1 MAGYDKYIIVV
12 CLIVFIALT
21 AMFAVLITS
30 IIKMRLKVIKG
41 GLADSEILKQ
51 EQQVNKAKH
60 THAARSIA
68 NEILSIFFCALMLL
82 VFGLSI
88 GTRIAS
94 SNKVGDTPIVKVVKS
109 GSMATVYEKNEYIV
123 KNNLTNQIK
132 RYDLITLFK
141 LPEENDLKVYDVV
154 MYETNGI
161 CVIHRIVA
169 IEEPDEKHSE
179 RYFLLQGDA
188 NQYPDKFPVK
198 YSQMLGIYKNN
209 RVPYVGSFVDF
220 MQSPV
225 GYLCI
230 LLIIFSCVISPIAD
244 KKLDKAIEERRI
256 KLALLNNKL
265 SFFKSTFSKDVVADY
280 MENTHKNKLI
290 VNRTKG
296 TSKTRLMF
304 PDTYYVSLKD
314 KNKCFAYVYRAKNG
328 DAILRVIGD
337 ENLKSKYEVMK
348 KTLFPKQIDEQWYVI
363 RVNDKLEFASET
375 IINILDYAFEKASS
389 KEVKQYENN

>member
-51 EQQVNKAKH
+51 EQQVKKAKH
-60 THAARSIA
+60 THAARSIV
-68 NEILSIFFCALMLL
+68 NKILSIFFCTLMLL
-82 VFGLSI
+82 VFWLSI
-88 GTRIAS
+88 GTRIVS

-109 GSMATVYEKNEYIV
+109 GSMATIYEKNEYIA

-132 RYDLITLFK
+132 KYDLITLFK

-169 IEEPDEKHSE
+169 IEEPDEKHDE

-230 LLIIFSCVISPIAD
+230 LLIVFSCVISPIAD
-244 KKLDKAIEERRI
+244 KKLDKAIEERKI

-280 MENTHKNKLI
+280 MENTHKNKLT

-296 TSKTRLMF
+296 NSKTRLMF
-304 PDTYYVSLKD
+304 PDTYYISLKD

-337 ENLKSKYEVMK
+337 ENLKIKYEEMK

>member
-51 EQQVNKAKH
+51 EQQVKKAKH
-60 THAARSIA
+60 THAARSSV
-68 NEILSIFFCALMLL
+68 NKILSIFFCALMLL

-230 LLIIFSCVISPIAD
+230 LLIVFSCVISPIAD
-244 KKLDKAIEERRI
+244 KKLDKAIEERKI

-290 VNRTKG
+290 VNRTKE

-337 ENLKSKYEVMK
+337 ENLKSKYEGMK

>member
-51 EQQVNKAKH
+51 EQQVKKAKH
-60 THAARSIA
+60 THAARSIV
-68 NEILSIFFCALMLL
+68 NKILSIFFCTLMLL

-88 GTRIAS
+88 GTRIVS

-109 GSMATVYEKNEYIV
+109 GSMATIYEKNEYIA

-132 RYDLITLFK
+132 KYDLITLFK
-141 LPEENDLKVYDVV
+141 LPEENDLKLYDIV

-161 CVIHRIVA
+161 YVIHRIVA
-169 IEEPDEKHSE
+169 IEEPDEKHDE

-230 LLIIFSCVISPIAD
+230 LLIVFSCVISPIAD
-244 KKLDKAIEERRI
+244 KKLDKAIEERKI

-337 ENLKSKYEVMK
+337 ENLKSKYEKMK

>member
-51 EQQVNKAKH
+51 EQQVKKAKH
-60 THAARSIA
+60 THAARSIV

-94 SNKVGDTPIVKVVKS
+94 YNKVGDTPIVKVVKS

-230 LLIIFSCVISPIAD
+230 LLIVFSCVISPIAD
-244 KKLDKAIEERRI
+244 KKLDKAIEERKI
-256 KLALLNNKL
+256 KLALLNSKL

-290 VNRTKG
+290 VNRTKE

-337 ENLKSKYEVMK
+337 ENLKSKYEGMK

>member
-12 CLIVFIALT
+12 CLIVFITLT

-51 EQQVNKAKH
+51 EQQVKKAKH
-60 THAARSIA
+60 THAARSSV
-68 NEILSIFFCALMLL
+68 NKILSIFFCALMLL

-154 MYETNGI
+154 MYEKNGI

-230 LLIIFSCVISPIAD
+230 LLIVFSCVISPIAD
-244 KKLDKAIEERRI
+244 KKLDKAIEERKI
-256 KLALLNNKL
+256 KLALLNSKL

-337 ENLKSKYEVMK
+337 ENLKSKYEGMK

>member
-51 EQQVNKAKH
+51 EQQVKKAKH
-60 THAARSIA
+60 THAARSIV
-68 NEILSIFFCALMLL
+68 NKILSIFFCTLMLL
-82 VFGLSI
+82 VFWLSI
-88 GTRIAS
+88 GTRIVS

-109 GSMATVYEKNEYIV
+109 GSMATIYEKNEYIA

-132 RYDLITLFK
+132 KYDLITLFK

-169 IEEPDEKHSE
+169 IEEPDEKHDE

-244 KKLDKAIEERRI
+244 KKLDKAIEERKI

-290 VNRTKG
+290 VNRTKE

-337 ENLKSKYEVMK
+337 ENLKSKYEGMK

>member
-30 IIKMRLKVIKG
+30 IIKMRWKVIKG

-51 EQQVNKAKH
+51 EQQVKKAKH
-60 THAARSIA
+60 THAARSIV
-68 NEILSIFFCALMLL
+68 NKILSIFFCALMLL

-161 CVIHRIVA
+161 CVIHRLVA

-230 LLIIFSCVISPIAD
+230 LLIVFSWVISPIAE
-244 KKLDKAIEERRI
+244 KKLDKAIE
-256 KLALLNNKL
+256 
-265 SFFKSTFSKDVVADY
+265 
-280 MENTHKNKLI
+280 
-290 VNRTKG
+290 
-296 TSKTRLMF
+296 
-304 PDTYYVSLKD
+304 
-314 KNKCFAYVYRAKNG
+314 
-328 DAILRVIGD
+328 
-337 ENLKSKYEVMK
+337 
-348 KTLFPKQIDEQWYVI
+348 
-363 RVNDKLEFASET
+363 
-375 IINILDYAFEKASS
+375 
-389 KEVKQYENN
+389 

>member
-12 CLIVFIALT
+12 CLIVFITLT

-51 EQQVNKAKH
+51 EQQVKKAKH
-60 THAARSIA
+60 THAARSSV
-68 NEILSIFFCALMLL
+68 NKILSIFFCALMLL

-230 LLIIFSCVISPIAD
+230 LLIVFSCVISPIAD
-244 KKLDKAIEERRI
+244 KKLDKAIEERKI

-337 ENLKSKYEVMK
+337 ENLKSKYEGMK

>member
-220 MQSPV
+220 MQSTV

-314 KNKCFAYVYRAKNG
+314 KNKCFAYVYRKKNG

>member
-51 EQQVNKAKH
+51 EQQVKKAKH
-60 THAARSIA
+60 THAARSIV
-68 NEILSIFFCALMLL
+68 NKILSIFFCTLMLL
-82 VFGLSI
+82 VFWLSI
-88 GTRIAS
+88 GTRIVS

-109 GSMATVYEKNEYIV
+109 GSMATIYEKNEYIA

-132 RYDLITLFK
+132 KYDLITLFK

-169 IEEPDEKHSE
+169 IEEPDEKHDE

-230 LLIIFSCVISPIAD
+230 LLIVFSCVISPIAD
-244 KKLDKAIEERRI
+244 KKLDKAIEERKI

-290 VNRTKG
+290 VNRTRG

-337 ENLKSKYEVMK
+337 ENLKSKYEGMK

>member
-1 MAGYDKYIIVV
+1 
-12 CLIVFIALT
+12 
-21 AMFAVLITS
+21 
-30 IIKMRLKVIKG
+30 
-41 GLADSEILKQ
+41 
-51 EQQVNKAKH
+51 
-60 THAARSIA
+60 
-68 NEILSIFFCALMLL
+68 MLL

-88 GTRIAS
+88 GTRIVS

-109 GSMATVYEKNEYIV
+109 GSMATIYEKNEYIA

-132 RYDLITLFK
+132 KYDLITLFK

-230 LLIIFSCVISPIAD
+230 LLIVFSCVISPIAD
-244 KKLDKAIEERRI
+244 KKLDKAIEERKI

-265 SFFKSTFSKDVVADY
+265 SFFKSTFSKDLVADY

-290 VNRTKG
+290 VNRTKE

-337 ENLKSKYEVMK
+337 ENLKSKYEGMK

>member
-337 ENLKSKYEVMK
+337 ENLKSKYEGMK

>member
-51 EQQVNKAKH
+51 EQQVKKAKH
-60 THAARSIA
+60 THAARSIV

-230 LLIIFSCVISPIAD
+230 LLIVFSCVISPIAD
-244 KKLDKAIEERRI
+244 KKLDKAIEERKI
-256 KLALLNNKL
+256 KLALLNSKL

-290 VNRTKG
+290 VNRTKE

-337 ENLKSKYEVMK
+337 ENLKSKYEGMK

>member
-132 RYDLITLFK
+132 KYDLITLFK

-244 KKLDKAIEERRI
+244 KKLDKAIEERKI

-280 MENTHKNKLI
+280 MENTHKNKLT

-337 ENLKSKYEVMK
+337 ENLKSKYEGMK

>member
-51 EQQVNKAKH
+51 EQQVKKAKH
-60 THAARSIA
+60 THAARSIV
-68 NEILSIFFCALMLL
+68 NKILSIFFCTLMLL

-88 GTRIAS
+88 GTRIVS

-109 GSMATVYEKNEYIV
+109 GSMATIYEKNEYIA

-132 RYDLITLFK
+132 KYDLITLFK

-230 LLIIFSCVISPIAD
+230 LLIVFSCVISPIAD
-244 KKLDKAIEERRI
+244 KKLDKAIEERKI

-265 SFFKSTFSKDVVADY
+265 SFFKSTFSKDLVADY

-337 ENLKSKYEVMK
+337 ENLKSKYEEMK

>member
-51 EQQVNKAKH
+51 EQQVKKAKH
-60 THAARSIA
+60 THAARSIV
-68 NEILSIFFCALMLL
+68 NKILSIFFCALMLL

-154 MYETNGI
+154 MY
-161 CVIHRIVA
+161 
-169 IEEPDEKHSE
+169 
-179 RYFLLQGDA
+179 
-188 NQYPDKFPVK
+188 
-198 YSQMLGIYKNN
+198 
-209 RVPYVGSFVDF
+209 
-220 MQSPV
+220 
-225 GYLCI
+225 
-230 LLIIFSCVISPIAD
+230 
-244 KKLDKAIEERRI
+244 
-256 KLALLNNKL
+256 
-265 SFFKSTFSKDVVADY
+265 
-280 MENTHKNKLI
+280 
-290 VNRTKG
+290 
-296 TSKTRLMF
+296 
-304 PDTYYVSLKD
+304 
-314 KNKCFAYVYRAKNG
+314 
-328 DAILRVIGD
+328 
-337 ENLKSKYEVMK
+337 
-348 KTLFPKQIDEQWYVI
+348 
-363 RVNDKLEFASET
+363 
-375 IINILDYAFEKASS
+375 
-389 KEVKQYENN
+389 

>member
-1 MAGYDKYIIVV
+1 MAGYDKYIVVV

-51 EQQVNKAKH
+51 EQQVKKAKH
-60 THAARSIA
+60 THAARSIV
-68 NEILSIFFCALMLL
+68 NKILSIFFCALMLL

-230 LLIIFSCVISPIAD
+230 LLIVFSCVISPIAD
-244 KKLDKAIEERRI
+244 KKLDKAIEERKI
-256 KLALLNNKL
+256 KLALLNSKL

-290 VNRTKG
+290 VNRTKE

-337 ENLKSKYEVMK
+337 ENLKSKYEGMK

>member
-12 CLIVFIALT
+12 CLIVFITLT

-51 EQQVNKAKH
+51 EQQVKKAKH
-60 THAARSIA
+60 THAARSSV
-68 NEILSIFFCALMLL
+68 NKILSIFFCALMLL

-230 LLIIFSCVISPIAD
+230 LLIVFSCVISPIAD
-244 KKLDKAIEERRI
+244 KKLDKAIEERKI
-256 KLALLNNKL
+256 KLALLNSKL

-337 ENLKSKYEVMK
+337 ENLKSKYEGMK

>member
-51 EQQVNKAKH
+51 EQQVKKAKH
-60 THAARSIA
+60 THAARSIV
-68 NEILSIFFCALMLL
+68 NKILSIFFCALMLL

-230 LLIIFSCVISPIAD
+230 LLIVFSCVISPIAD
-244 KKLDKAIEERRI
+244 KKLDKAIEERKI
-256 KLALLNNKL
+256 KLALLNSKL

-290 VNRTKG
+290 VNRTKE

-337 ENLKSKYEVMK
+337 ENLKSKYEGMK

>member
-169 IEEPDEKHSE
+169 IEEPDEKHNE

-230 LLIIFSCVISPIAD
+230 LLIVFSCVISPIAD
-244 KKLDKAIEERRI
+244 KKLDKAIEERKI
-256 KLALLNNKL
+256 KLALLNSKL

-337 ENLKSKYEVMK
+337 ENLKSKYEGMK

>member
-12 CLIVFIALT
+12 CLIVFITLT

-51 EQQVNKAKH
+51 EQQVKKAKH
-60 THAARSIA
+60 THAARSIV
-68 NEILSIFFCALMLL
+68 NKILSIFFCALMLL

-230 LLIIFSCVISPIAD
+230 LLIVFSCVISPIAD
-244 KKLDKAIEERRI
+244 KKLDKAIEERKI

-290 VNRTKG
+290 VNRTKE

-337 ENLKSKYEVMK
+337 ENLKSKYEGMK